1 MNLALQLLLCS
12 PSVFSFAYQ
21 AQDYEE
27 LLRSA
32 KMSLSE
38 AVTHYLKSSKETGVA
53 LGARIEEFKGRHQFA
68 ISVALGTQTYSFSF
82 DTAEG
87 KMRLASKSS
96 IDESNLVNALKVS
109 LADAIESAA
118 KETKGSAVQARFQ
131 LNGDLKPECVVR
143 IYDKGKTKIAIVD
156 GVSGKVT
163 SVKDAE

>member
-1 MNLALQLLLCS
+1 MSPVFQLLLCAQ
-12 PSVFSFAYQ
+12 SVFSFTCQ
-21 AQDYEE
+21 AQDYEQ

-38 AVTHYLKSSKETGVA
+38 AVTHYLKSSKVPGVA
-53 LGARIEEFKGRHQFA
+53 LGVRIEEYKGRHQFV
-68 ISVALGTQTYSFSF
+68 ISAAQGTQTYSFSF
-82 DTAEG
+82 DTIEG
-87 KMRLASKSS
+87 KMRLASRSS
-96 IDESNLVNALKVS
+96 IDESNLANALKIS

-118 KETKGSAVQARFQ
+118 KEAKGAAVQARFQ

-143 IYDKGKTKIAIVD
+143 VYDKGKTKIAIVD